1 MQIQI
6 DSREKARA
14 IGKIICEFQKQEV
27 KYFISKLYIGDY
39 CNLNNPLVLID
50 RKQNIA
56 EIAQNAIS
64 GHTRF
69 KSELIRL
76 DDIGGK
82 MYILIEQ
89 DKIDKKPIT
98 CLEDIILWAPKYGE
112 VMGDRIYRILRSWQ
126 NKHNIEY
133 VFCAKKDTGKRIIEL
148 LERGLKDGDSRPNK

>member
-14 IGKIICEFQKQEV
+14 IKKVLAEFERRDIKHFV
-27 KYFISKLYIGDY
+27 SKMYIGDY
-39 CNLNNPLVLID
+39 VSLENPLVLID

-64 GHTRF
+64 GHKRF
-69 KSELIRL
+69 KAELERL
-76 DDIGGK
+76 DSIGGK

-89 DKIDKKPIT
+89 DKIDGKPIQG
-98 CLEDIILWAPKYGE
+98 LEDLILWAPKYGE
-112 VMGDRIYRILRSWQ
+112 IFGDRIYRILKAWQ

-133 VFCAKKDTGKRIIEL
+133 VFCSKRNTGKEIIRL
-148 LERGLKDGDSRPNK
+148 LSGQKNE

>member
-1 MQIQI
+1 M
-6 DSREKARA
+6 RYATN
-14 IGKIICEFQKQEV
+14 
-27 KYFISKLYIGDY
+27 KLYVGDY
-39 CNLNNPLVLID
+39 QSPENPLLLID

-56 EIAQNAIS
+56 EIAGNACK
-64 GHTRF
+64 GHARF
-69 KSELIRL
+69 KRELQRL

-112 VMGDRIYRILRSWQ
+112 ISGDRIYRILKTWQ

-133 VFCAKKDTGKRIIEL
+133 LFCNKRDTGRKIIEL
-148 LERGLKDGDSRPNK
+148 LKGE

>member
-14 IGKIICEFQKQEV
+14 IEKIICEFQKQNV
-27 KYFISKLYIGDY
+27 KHFISKMYIGDY
-39 CNLNNPLVLID
+39 CNLLNPLVLID
-50 RKQNIA
+50 RKANIA
-56 EIAQNAIS
+56 EIAGNACK
-64 GHTRF
+64 GHARF
-69 KSELIRL
+69 KRELCRL

-89 DKIDKKPIT
+89 DKIDGKPIT

-112 VMGDRIYRILRSWQ
+112 IMGDRIYRILKSWQ

-133 VFCAKKDTGKRIIEL
+133 VFCAKRNTGKKIIEL
-148 LERGLKDGDSRPNK
+148 LGGGKT

>member
-14 IGKIICEFQKQEV
+14 IEKIICEFQKQEV
-27 KYFISKLYIGDY
+27 KHFISKMYIGDY
-39 CNLNNPLVLID
+39 CNLLNPLVLID

-56 EIAQNAIS
+56 EIAGNACK
-64 GHTRF
+64 GHDRF
-69 KSELIRL
+69 KRELCRL

-89 DKIDKKPIT
+89 DKIDGKKIT
-98 CLEDIILWAPKYGE
+98 SLEDIILWEPKHGTI
-112 VMGDRIYRILRSWQ
+112 MGDRIYRVLKSWQ

-148 LERGLKDGDSRPNK
+148 LGGGTI